1 MNQIVYEAGNGEPCV
16 TQFTI
21 ALKKYEPDVLNEAL
35 VVFTNVGTP
44 IASGAAPNFL
54 MNTVLKREL
63 EGIRLDCIRFFAAYV
78 VAPCA
83 GLLLEEWLFDIKAIE
98 PKHSLLR
105 ASRFFGIAYFGK
117 KRTFIPAYEFRAAGE
132 DFKVEF
138 TRAKTVSDQK
148 VELRAVLLASAE
160 PAKAKLIREYTK

>member
-63 EGIRLDCIRFFAAYV
+63 EGIRLDCIRFFAAYL

-98 PKHSLLR
+98 PKRSLLR
-105 ASRFFGIAYFGK
+105 ASRLLGIAYFAT
-117 KRTFIPAYEFRAAGE
+117 KRNYIPVNEFRAAGE
-132 DFKVEF
+132 DYKVEF
-138 TRAKTVSDQK
+138 TYAETVSDQK
-148 VELRAVLLASAE
+148 VELRAALLAGAE
-160 PAKAKLIREYTK
+160 QAKANLIREYAK